1 MGWGAPGSGGDT
13 AVPAGPAACP
23 GSPAESPGM
32 RWLWVV
38 ALVAPAC
45 TVPYNGTG
53 STGDGDNGDR
63 GPCTPQHGPLGTEVL
78 LPCPGGVAEWR
89 RGDTILGTSP
99 APGLALPNASLAH
112 EGHYSCHHPVT
123 GETWASICLRL
134 GYPPSPPAIECW
146 ATSYPQA
153 VNCSWRL
160 SPDPLLDTDFVATYR
175 HGTDSAECSLTG
187 PWSCS
192 FGDLQVFSMTPYEL
206 NVTARNALGAAT
218 RTLLFLLENIVKPD
232 PPEALQVSPI
242 PGEPQKLLVEW
253 SPPSSWPFP
262 EYFPL
267 QYRIRYSWD
276 NNSVPTTVGPYEV
289 TSLTLTDLQPGSLH
303 HIQVAAKDLADSGEF
318 SAWSLPASGTPWL
331 GL

>member
-1 MGWGAPGSGGDT
+1 GSAGIRRGHCGASRP
-13 AVPAGPAACP
+13 C
-23 GSPAESPGM
+23 
-32 RWLWVV
+32 
-38 ALVAPAC
+38 C
-45 TVPYNGTG
+45 
-53 STGDGDNGDR
+53 

-78 LPCPGGVAEWR
+78 LPCPGGAAEWR
-89 RGDTILGTSP
+89 RGGTVLGTSP
-99 APGLALPNASLAH
+99 APGLVLPNASLAH

-123 GETWASICLRL
+123 GETWATICLRL
-134 GYPPSPPAIECW
+134 GYPPSPPSIECR

-153 VNCSWRL
+153 VNCSWQL

-175 HGTDSAECSLTG
+175 HGTDSGECSLTG

-192 FGDLQVFSMTPYEL
+192 FGDLQVFSLTPYEL

-276 NNSVPTTVGPYEV
+276 NNSVPTTVLPPPGETEARLGLSLSLSLTPLCPQVGPYEL
-289 TSLTLTDLQPGSLH
+289 TSHTLTDLQPGSLH
-303 HIQVAAKDLADSGEF
+303 HIQVAAKDLADCGEF
-318 SAWSLPASGTPWL
+318 SAWSPPASGTPWL

>member
-1 MGWGAPGSGGDT
+1 MGT
-13 AVPAGPAACP
+13 
-23 GSPAESPGM
+23 
-32 RWLWVV
+32 R
-38 ALVAPAC
+38 
-45 TVPYNGTG
+45 
-53 STGDGDNGDR
+53 
-63 GPCTPQHGPLGTEVL
+63 GTEVPAPL
-78 LPCPGGVAEWR
+78 STAPWAPRCCCRARGVRLSGAGVAPSWAR
-89 RGDTILGTSP
+89 PQPRGWSCPTPAWPTRATTAATTLSP
-99 APGLALPNASLAH
+99 ARPGPPSACGWATRP
-112 EGHYSCHHPVT
+112 HHRPSSAGPPAT
-123 GETWASICLRL
+123 PTPD
-134 GYPPSPPAIECW
+134 PPSPPSIECR

-153 VNCSWRL
+153 VNCSWQL

-175 HGTDSAECSLTG
+175 HGTDSGECSLTG

-192 FGDLQVFSMTPYEL
+192 FGDLQVFSLTPYEL

-276 NNSVPTTVGPYEV
+276 NNSVPTTVGPYEL
-289 TSLTLTDLQPGSLH
+289 TSHTLTDLQPGSLH
-303 HIQVAAKDLADSGEF
+303 HIQVAAKDLADCGEF
-318 SAWSLPASGTPWL
+318 SAWSPPASGTPWL